1 MEPYYLKRENG
12 ITLPGEF
19 RQFLKKV
26 EDGVCYRGDMHH
38 EMPLSFREENIQ
50 LPNDRLQA
58 VQCLHGIKKR
68 LQVDPKYHA
77 DCTSFKSKI
86 IDEGYTRKVNV
97 EELAPQEGKVWYLP
111 YLVMGVYHP
120 RKPSSICV
128 VFDCSAGYQGES
140 RDDHLLQG
148 PGLTSKLTAA
158 LTRFRKERVAFV
170 AGIEKMFFLVKVTK
184 NDQDCLCFLW

>member
-12 ITLPGEF
+12 ITLPEEF

-58 VQCLHGIKKR
+58 VQCLHGLKKR

-77 DCTSFKSKI
+77 DCTSF
-86 IDEGYTRKVNV
+86 
-97 EELAPQEGKVWYLP
+97 
-111 YLVMGVYHP
+111 
-120 RKPSSICV
+120 
-128 VFDCSAGYQGES
+128 
-140 RDDHLLQG
+140 
-148 PGLTSKLTAA
+148 
-158 LTRFRKERVAFV
+158 
-170 AGIEKMFFLVKVTK
+170 
-184 NDQDCLCFLW
+184 